1 MNNIYT
7 DVIVYKDR
15 VGKLIEDKDYKLFR
29 FYPAGYG
36 SYYKSE
42 LEIVENPESE
52 VTIANSAQGKV
63 YALAEF
69 GRHNLFADYIHI
81 SDKYQIIVDR
91 NGEYY
96 PHIEYQSI
104 SRKYSTLESALL
116 GMVVYYKIGN
126 EDIRLNKYIFK
137 LLDMK
142 WN

>member
-15 VGKLIEDKDYKLFR
+15 VGKLIEDKDYKMFR

-91 NGEYY
+91 DGKYY
-96 PHIEYQSI
+96 PHISYQFI
-104 SRKYSTLESALL
+104 SRAYDTLESALL
-116 GMVVYYKIGN
+116 GIVIYDKVGS
-126 EDIRLNKYIFK
+126 EDIHLNKYIFK

>member
-7 DVIVYKDR
+7 DIIVYKDR

-36 SYYKSE
+36 SYYIPE
-42 LEIVENPESE
+42 LEIVKNPESE
-52 VTIANSAQGKV
+52 VTIADASQGKV

-69 GRHNLFADYIHI
+69 GRYHEFSDYIYI
-81 SDKYQIIVDR
+81 NDKYQIVIDKD
-91 NGEYY
+91 GKYY

-104 SRKYSTLESALL
+104 SRAYSDLESALL
-116 GMVVYYKIGN
+116 GMAVYDKIGN